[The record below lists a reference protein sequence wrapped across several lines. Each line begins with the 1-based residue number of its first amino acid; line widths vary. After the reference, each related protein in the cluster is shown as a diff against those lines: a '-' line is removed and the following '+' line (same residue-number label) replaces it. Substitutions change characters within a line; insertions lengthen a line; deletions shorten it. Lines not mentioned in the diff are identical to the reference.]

1 MENKIL
7 LDSKYLVVSTSIL
20 PDYIKQVV
28 LARDIVESGEANISK
43 ACEKAGVSRSTYYKY
58 KDNVFRPDREYG
70 KKSIFAFKM
79 ADEKGV
85 LSKILSVINDFD
97 ANVIAINQAM
107 PIKNYAYVTI
117 TLDISD
123 TSRTLAELTKSLKQI
138 KHVKSANLIAFE

>member
-1 MENKIL
+1 MENK
-7 LDSKYLVVSTSIL
+7 YLIVSTSVL
-20 PDYIKQVV
+20 PEYFEQVV
-28 LARDIVESGEANISK
+28 KTREMIEGGEINISQ
-43 ACEKAGVSRSTYYKY
+43 ACQRNEISRSTYYKY

-85 LSKILSVINDFD
+85 LSKILSVIYDFN

-123 TSRTLAELTKSLKQI
+123 SNKPLQELTKKLKQI
-138 KHVKSANLIAFE
+138 KHVKSAHIIAFE

>member
-1 MENKIL
+1 MDN
-7 LDSKYLVVSTSIL
+7 KYLIVSTSVL
-20 PDYIKQVV
+20 PEYFEQVV
-28 LARDIVESGEANISK
+28 KTREMIESGEINISK
-43 ACEKAGVSRSTYYKY
+43 ACQKNNISRSTYYKY

-85 LSKILSVINDFD
+85 LSSILTVINEFN
-97 ANVIAINQAM
+97 ANIIAINQAM

-123 TSRTLAELTKSLKQI
+123 SNKPLQELTKKLKQI
-138 KHVKSANLIAFE
+138 KHVKSANIIAFE

>member
-1 MENKIL
+1 MDN
-7 LDSKYLVVSTSIL
+7 KYLIVSTSVL
-20 PDYIKQVV
+20 PEYFEQVV
-28 LARDIVESGEANISK
+28 RTREMIESGEINISQ
-43 ACEKAGVSRSTYYKY
+43 ACQKNNISRSTYYKY

-85 LSKILSVINDFD
+85 LSRILSVINEFN
-97 ANVIAINQAM
+97 ANIIAINQAM

-123 TSRTLAELTKSLKQI
+123 SNKPLQELTKKLKQI
-138 KHVKSANLIAFE
+138 KHVKSANIIAFE

>member
-1 MENKIL
+1 MDN
-7 LDSKYLVVSTSIL
+7 KYLIVSTSVL
-20 PDYIKQVV
+20 PEYFEQVV
-28 LARDIVESGEANISK
+28 KTREMIESGEINISQ
-43 ACEKAGVSRSTYYKY
+43 ACQKNNISRSTYYKY

-85 LSKILSVINDFD
+85 LSSILTVINEFN
-97 ANVIAINQAM
+97 ANIIAINQAM

-123 TSRTLAELTKSLKQI
+123 SNKPLQELTKKLKQI
-138 KHVKSANLIAFE
+138 KHVKSANIIAFE